1 MYTKHEVID
10 YIWQYSKFYGN
21 KLGDCEQYF
30 YDGDGYVAL
39 ILMFEVAENICK
51 SIVGDYESSFFTVVD
66 KLYKKHYITGV
77 ERDFLSTKSSSV
89 RKIRNYFAHANL
101 MSINVVVEEN
111 GKDIYYPL
119 SENESCLLVYQLIS
133 SLLFNVL
140 LDIVKGDLLLKSS
153 SELDGLLQKY
163 NIKIVELTA
172 EETMKLQGLK
182 ETDIT
187 KMKDLI
193 DENTMIRLA
202 DNGSNVDVL
211 SEIFKGLIT

>member
-1 MYTKHEVID
+1 M
-10 YIWQYSKFYGN
+10 
-21 KLGDCEQYF
+21 
-30 YDGDGYVAL
+30 
-39 ILMFEVAENICK
+39 
-51 SIVGDYESSFFTVVD
+51 
-66 KLYKKHYITGV
+66 
-77 ERDFLSTKSSSV
+77 
-89 RKIRNYFAHANL
+89 
-101 MSINVVVEEN
+101 
-111 GKDIYYPL
+111 
-119 SENESCLLVYQLIS
+119 
-133 SLLFNVL
+133 L

-187 KMKDLI
+187 KMKDFI

>member
-30 YDGDGYVAL
+30 YDGDGYIAL

-66 KLYKKHYITGV
+66 KLYKKHYITGA
-77 ERDFLSTKSSSV
+77 ERDFLSTKSCSV

-140 LDIVKGDLLLKSS
+140 LDIVKGDLLMKSS
-153 SELDGLLQKY
+153 SELEGLLQNY

-182 ETDIT
+182 ETDIA
-187 KMKDLI
+187 KMKDFI
-193 DENTMIRLA
+193 DENAMMRLA

-211 SEIFKGLIT
+211 AEIFKGLIT